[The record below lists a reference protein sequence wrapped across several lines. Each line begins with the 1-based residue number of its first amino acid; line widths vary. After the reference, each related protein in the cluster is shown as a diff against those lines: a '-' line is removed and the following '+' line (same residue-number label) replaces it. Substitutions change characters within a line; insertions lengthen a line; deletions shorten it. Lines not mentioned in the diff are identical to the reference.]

1 MVEDAGVEQFFLS
14 SVFLLV
20 GGEDEG
26 TDAMRVE
33 VDEGES
39 LLHLGSA
46 FQDVRFHYVALF
58 CLLSLLLSALGFV
71 QLQCSAFL
79 LHLCLLLL
87 GFIPHFIFGLSRL
100 LPLFLFLPIIVHGCE
115 VVIQSVHQF
124 IEQIFFHVCDLGEE
138 GRILIFDVAFG
149 LLVPAWEG
157 CYF

>member
-14 SVFLLV
+14 VFLLV
-20 GGEDEG
+20 RGEDEG

-33 VDEGES
+33 VDEGEC

-46 FQDVRFHYVALF
+46 FQNVRFHYVALF
-58 CLLSLLLSALGFV
+58 YLLSLLLSPLRFV
-71 QLQCSAFL
+71 QLQCTASL
-79 LHLCLLLL
+79 LQLCFLLL
-87 GFIPHFIFGLSRL
+87 GLILHFIFGLSRL
-100 LPLFLFLPIIVHGCE
+100 LPLFLFLPIILHGCE
-115 VVIQSVHQF
+115 VVIESVHQF